1 MKHIQLS
8 PTIPTICHKWPESAA
23 LAPESPLSRRH
34 WKQYNSWHK
43 HQLSRS
49 IVHLWWRKGQVLT
62 FNDLQ
67 QSVQHHAH
75 TPISLHKIYYLGPSI
90 QTMWWFIP
98 VHFYYILFGC
108 QCWTSMSS
116 LLLMILSVSL
126 VFHSLHCVPKTSTFY
141 FLITLSKITDFND
154 FWYVKSWKF
163 DKKILQTCLP
173 HIRCSQNC
181 HFQQYYSYILLVI
194 FVISEENKL

>member
-1 MKHIQLS
+1 MINKCHLAYTIFYLHHMKRIQLS

-75 TPISLHKIYYLGPSI
+75 TPISLHKIYYLGPTI

-98 VHFYYILFGC
+98 VHFYGRLHIIRVSVLNLDV
-108 QCWTSMSS
+108 QSS
-116 LLLMILSVSL
+116 L
-126 VFHSLHCVPKTSTFY
+126 
-141 FLITLSKITDFND
+141 ND
-154 FWYVKSWKF
+154 FICF
-163 DKKILQTCLP
+163 TC
-173 HIRCSQNC
+173 
-181 HFQQYYSYILLVI
+181 
-194 FVISEENKL
+194 IS

>member
-75 TPISLHKIYYLGPSI
+75 TPIRQFRQCDGLFLFTFTVG
-90 QTMWWFIP
+90 
-98 VHFYYILFGC
+98 YILFGC